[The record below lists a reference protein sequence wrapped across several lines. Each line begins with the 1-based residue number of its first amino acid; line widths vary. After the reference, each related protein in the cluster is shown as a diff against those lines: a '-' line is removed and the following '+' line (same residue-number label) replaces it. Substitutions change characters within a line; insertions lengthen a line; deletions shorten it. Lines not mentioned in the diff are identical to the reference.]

1 MNGEGVVGQFLTRS
15 HPFGQCRGK
24 GHDAERHGVLLGRG
38 TFPSAQSGEYVGTED
53 LLCRI
58 ALAVFH
64 CPAIGRGEEQYA
76 LVAQQLPQV
85 VVEVARLLFVV
96 EHEEVGGWTF
106 VSCCPQ
112 HQCRSRT
119 AQPFEQDGRL
129 PFAQAVEQ
137 GAHTGMMSK
146 KREKFGKG
154 HEVRKWEKSKIG
166 EARFGEDD
174 VEVRP
179 SRSEEHRQ
187 LLADKPV
194 AIDTLHIGLDVGF
207 EELFEGR
214 LFAIF
219 PDQVAATE
227 AVVGQIVDRR
237 GALAIEEEEMIAAD
251 DVESAVVEARCP
263 RCGIGCVQEVV
274 SKGHKGA
281 LIAAVSTKIVFL
293 YHGCFWAVS
302 KNRRRAKSA

>member
-1 MNGEGVVGQFLTRS
+1 MGHNVGFDAELLGQLILHLKGAYRLHLIAEEVNAEGKFGRKTKHVEYRPAEGVFSRFVDVVPAVETHFFQSAREGNDVVLFAGVNGEGVVGQFLTRS

-119 AQPFEQDGRL
+119 AQPFE
-129 PFAQAVEQ
+129 
-137 GAHTGMMSK
+137 
-146 KREKFGKG
+146 
-154 HEVRKWEKSKIG
+154 
-166 EARFGEDD
+166 
-174 VEVRP
+174 
-179 SRSEEHRQ
+179 
-187 LLADKPV
+187 
-194 AIDTLHIGLDVGF
+194 
-207 EELFEGR
+207 
-214 LFAIF
+214 
-219 PDQVAATE
+219 
-227 AVVGQIVDRR
+227 
-237 GALAIEEEEMIAAD
+237 
-251 DVESAVVEARCP
+251 
-263 RCGIGCVQEVV
+263 
-274 SKGHKGA
+274 
-281 LIAAVSTKIVFL
+281 
-293 YHGCFWAVS
+293 
-302 KNRRRAKSA
+302 